1 MDDACELIDRP
12 VARFGAEDAR
22 TVVGLARRRH
32 RPAFRTAPRDRPHV
46 GAPLFPWAVPHQ
58 PLDIARH
65 VAALARGA
73 QVGEPYP
80 ERIACIP
87 PPAGRGNPPLRP
99 PPP

>member
-46 GAPLFPWAVPHQ
+46 GAPLFPWAVAHQ
-58 PLDIARH
+58 PLEIERD
-65 VAALARGA
+65 VAALARGD
-73 QVGEPYP
+73 QVGARYRD
-80 ERIACIP
+80 RIACI
-87 PPAGRGNPPLRP
+87 LRSEEHTSELQSLMR
-99 PPP
+99 